1 MISLSSDLLQSW
13 VSGLLWPLTR
23 ILAVFAAAPIFSQR
37 VIPQRVKLGFGLLL
51 TIIIVPTLPDLP
63 KVEVMSLPGLLIVIQ
78 QIIIGTAIGFS
89 LRIFFAA
96 VELAGQL
103 SSLTMGLGFA
113 SFFDPASGGQSTSIS
128 QFFGMLAILVFL
140 SINGHLLLI
149 SALLESFHTLPITA
163 DGLTHINGMTM
174 AMWASHIFSAGLMM
188 ALPIVAAL
196 LITNMALGILTRTAP
211 QLNLFG
217 IGFPITIGMGFLIIA
232 LSLPSMLRPMQHL
245 IDESFS
251 FISSIGS
258 QSPVKP

>member
-1 MISLSSDLLQSW
+1 MITLGSDLLQSW
-13 VSGLLWPLTR
+13 LSELLWPLTR
-23 ILAVFAAAPIFSQR
+23 ILAVFAAAPIFGHR

-51 TIIIVPTLPDLP
+51 TIIIVPTLPALP
-63 KVEVMSLPGLLIVIQ
+63 KIDVISMPGMLILIQ

-128 QFFGMLAILVFL
+128 QFFGMLAMLVFL

-149 SALLESFHTLPITA
+149 NAISGSFHTLPITQ

-174 AMWASHIFSAGLMM
+174 ALWAGHIFSAGLMM
-188 ALPIVAAL
+188 ALPVVAAL

-232 LSLPSMLRPMQHL
+232 WSLPSMLQPMQHL

-251 FISSIGS
+251 FVSSIGS
-258 QSPVKP
+258 QGVVKP